1 MASAATIDEITVDYT
16 DEELGHQTVKQL
28 DKRVLSK
35 GAWTT
40 ILFLYT
46 EWDRKKECWGAP
58 KARIDRFQKRN
69 GVYVSQSKF
78 KFSSSKQAQQ
88 VIDVFQEWLK
98 SGQFDD
104 AGEEE

>member
-1 MASAATIDEITVDYT
+1 MASAATIDEISIDYT
-16 DEELGHQTVKQL
+16 DEESGQQTVKQL

-46 EWDRKKECWGAP
+46 EWDKKKEAWGAP

-69 GVYVSQSKF
+69 GVYMSQSKF
-78 KFSSSKQAQQ
+78 KFSSAKQAQQ
-88 VIDVFQEWLK
+88 IIDVFKEWME
-98 SGQFDD
+98 SGQFEDV
-104 AGEEE
+104 EQ